1 MGMTEAPPT
10 KRDQIVDELRRLILS
25 GELPRGAKLPQDE
38 LARQFSSSITPV
50 REALRALEAE
60 NLVVSEPRRGVRV
73 AGINFERAKATYII
87 RRLTESYAMRRA
99 AIRLSPL
106 ELRQADLL
114 LDELNAATARHD
126 SDAARQLNKRFHFFF
141 YERCGVPSLV
151 DEIDALWRVFPWDL
165 LLDSPQPA
173 EDSEAEHRAM
183 LEAVRAGDA
192 EAAGLALEH
201 HISRSFIA
209 LNARYTGKPPADP
222 FDITN
227 D

>member
-1 MGMTEAPPT
+1 MTKAPPT
-10 KRDQIVDELRRLILS
+10 KRDQVVDELRRLILS

-50 REALRALEAE
+50 REALRTLEAE

-73 AGINFERAKATYII
+73 AGVNFERAKATYII

-106 ELRQADLL
+106 ELHQAGLL

-141 YERCGVPSLV
+141 YERCGIPSLV
-151 DEIDALWRVFPWDL
+151 DEIDALWRAFPWDI
-165 LLDSPQPA
+165 LLDSPEA
-173 EDSEAEHRAM
+173 ADDSEAEHGA
-183 LEAVRAGDA
+183 LLDAVRAGDA
-192 EAAGLALEH
+192 EAAGRALENH
-201 HISRSFIA
+201 LSRSFIA
-209 LNARYTGKPPADP
+209 LNAHYTGKPPADP
-222 FDITN
+222 FEITN